1 MTSSDDLK
9 FFYEMSRRTDGN
21 GVGLVSWLFGGW
33 WFGGCVTACVS
44 NWRVV
49 LLLVLVTG
57 ELCYNLELF
66 CNKTVPL

>member
-49 LLLVLVTG
+49 LLLVLVT
-57 ELCYNLELF
+57 
-66 CNKTVPL
+66 V